1 MFGFGF
7 GMPQGKVHKKQKP
20 RVPMK
25 SLFWD
30 IIQPRDLKGTLWDEL
45 DDTKIKLNLDKFEE
59 KFSQVKKE
67 PKKEPEKKAVAKK
80 EKKTF
85 LEADRTRMINIVLNK
100 IRLDALEISD
110 AIEQYD
116 LNILRQDICDLL
128 LPIMPTDAE
137 IKEVATFNGDV
148 LQDLAVCDQFV
159 LIISGIIGYKERVK
173 SILFKYNYLEDYLII
188 SKEINRV
195 FKVFKIMKEDKNLK
209 RLLEVM
215 LALGNYMNG
224 GSFRGGAFGYT
235 LASLVKFSDTKSN
248 GYTFIDYTVKF
259 IYEQL
264 KEDKVFDVL
273 KKLKKFDK
281 MQYQSI
287 VEGVKQMENRWKDV
301 QALKKLITEKK
312 DELLEE
318 DKSEAFL
325 NDFYNDAEEKI
336 KEIKEKLEKID
347 KDYIDVAKFYG
358 ESADKFTLVQ
368 FVETF
373 RKFKKD
379 LFESEK
385 KYREKFNPP
394 ITVY

>member
-1 MFGFGF
+1 
-7 GMPQGKVHKKQKP
+7 
-20 RVPMK
+20 MK
-25 SLFWD
+25 ALQWEV
-30 IIQPRDLKGTLWDEL
+30 IQPRDLKGTLWDKL
-45 DDTKIKLNLDKFEE
+45 DDTKVKLNLDTLEE
-59 KFSQVKKE
+59 KFSQVKREK
-67 PKKEPEKKAVAKK
+67 KKEPEKKAAAKK

-85 LEADRTRMINIVLNK
+85 LDPDRTRMINIVLNK
-100 IRLDALEISD
+100 IRLDSLEISD

-116 LNILRQDICDLL
+116 LKVLTQDICDLL
-128 LPIMPTDAE
+128 LPIMPNEAE

-148 LQDLAVCDQFV
+148 LQDLAICDQFV
-159 LIISGIIGYKERVK
+159 LIISGIIGYKERIK
-173 SILFKYNYLEDYLII
+173 TILFKYNYLEDYLVI
-188 SKEINRV
+188 SKEIKRV
-195 FKVFKIMKEDKNLK
+195 FKVFKFLKEDKNLQ

-259 IYEQL
+259 IYEQI
-264 KEDKVFDVL
+264 KEPKVFEVL

-301 QALKKLITEKK
+301 QALKKIITEKK

-318 DKSEAFL
+318 DKSVSFL
-325 NDFYNDAEEKI
+325 NDFYKDAEEKI
-336 KEIKEKLEKID
+336 KEIKTNLEKID
-347 KDYIDVAKFYG
+347 KDYEGIAKFFG
-358 ESADKFTLVQ
+358 EKADKFTLVQ
-368 FVETF
+368 FVDTF

-385 KYREKFNPP
+385 KYREKIERQNKKKK
-394 ITVY
+394 

>member
-1 MFGFGF
+1 
-7 GMPQGKVHKKQKP
+7 
-20 RVPMK
+20 MK
-25 SLFWD
+25 ALQWEV
-30 IIQPRDLKGTLWDEL
+30 IQPRDLKGTLWDKL
-45 DDTKIKLNLDKFEE
+45 DDTKVKLNLDTLEE
-59 KFSQVKKE
+59 KFSQVKREK
-67 PKKEPEKKAVAKK
+67 KKEPEKKAAAKK

-85 LEADRTRMINIVLNK
+85 LDPDRTRMINIVLNK
-100 IRLDALEISD
+100 IRLDSLEISD

-116 LNILRQDICDLL
+116 LKVLTQDICDLL
-128 LPIMPTDAE
+128 LPIMPNEAE

-148 LQDLAVCDQFV
+148 LQDLAICDQFV
-159 LIISGIIGYKERVK
+159 LIISGIIGYKERIK
-173 SILFKYNYLEDYLII
+173 TILFKYNYLEDYLVI
-188 SKEINRV
+188 SKEIKRV
-195 FKVFKIMKEDKNLK
+195 FKVFKFLKEDKNLQ

-259 IYEQL
+259 IYEQI
-264 KEDKVFDVL
+264 KEPKVFEVL

-301 QALKKLITEKK
+301 QALKKIITEKK

-318 DKSEAFL
+318 DKSVSFL
-325 NDFYNDAEEKI
+325 NDFYKDAEEKI
-336 KEIKEKLEKID
+336 KEIKTKFEKID
-347 KDYIDVAKFYG
+347 KDYEGIAKFFG
-358 ESADKFTLVQ
+358 EKADKFTLVQ
-368 FVETF
+368 FVDTF

-385 KYREKFNPP
+385 KYREKIERQNKKKK
-394 ITVY
+394 

>member
-1 MFGFGF
+1 M
-7 GMPQGKVHKKQKP
+7 HKKTKP

-25 SLFWD
+25 ALFWD
-30 IIQPRDLKGTLWDEL
+30 IIQPREIKDTLWDKL

-67 PKKEPEKKAVAKK
+67 AKKAPEKKAAAKK

-85 LEADRTRMINIVLNK
+85 IEADRTRMINIVLNK
-100 IRLDALEISD
+100 IRLDSLEISD

-116 LNILRQDICDLL
+116 LNVLTQDICDLL

-159 LIISGIIGYKERVK
+159 LIISGIIGYKERIK
-173 SILFKYNYLEDYLII
+173 AILFKYNYLEDYLVIT
-188 SKEINRV
+188 KEINRV
-195 FKVFKIMKEDKNLK
+195 FKVFKFLKEDKNLQ

-235 LASLVKFSDTKSN
+235 LASLTKFNDTKSN
-248 GYTFIDYTVKF
+248 GYTFIDYVVKF
-259 IYEQL
+259 IYETL
-264 KEDKVFDVL
+264 KEPKVFEVL

-301 QALKKLITEKK
+301 QALKKIITEKK

-318 DKSEAFL
+318 DKSESFL
-325 NDFYNDAEEKI
+325 RDFYNDAEEKI
-336 KEIKEKLEKID
+336 KEIKTKLEKID
-347 KDYIDVAKFYG
+347 KDYIDIAKYFG
-358 ESADKFTLVQ
+358 ENADKFNLVQ
-368 FVETF
+368 FVDTF
-373 RKFKKD
+373 RKFKKY

-385 KYREKFNPP
+385 KYREKMEKLKKKK
-394 ITVY
+394 

>member
-1 MFGFGF
+1 
-7 GMPQGKVHKKQKP
+7 
-20 RVPMK
+20 MK
-25 SLFWD
+25 ALFWEV
-30 IIQPRDLKGTLWDEL
+30 INPRELKGTLWDKL

-67 PKKEPEKKAVAKK
+67 LKKPVVEKKVSAKK
-80 EKKTF
+80 EAEKKSAAEKKQKKTF
-85 LEADRTRMINIVLNK
+85 IEPDRTRMINIVLNK
-100 IRLDALEISD
+100 IRLDSLEISD

-116 LNILRQDICDLL
+116 LTVLTQDICDLL

-148 LQDLAVCDQFV
+148 LQDLALCDQFV
-159 LIISGIIGYKERVK
+159 LIISGIIGYKERIK
-173 SILFKYNYLEDYLII
+173 AILFKYNYKDDYNVI
-188 SKEINRV
+188 SKEINRC

-235 LASLVKFSDTKSN
+235 VASLVKFSDTKSN
-248 GYTFIDYTVKF
+248 GYTFIDYVVKF
-259 IYEQL
+259 IYENL
-264 KEDKVFDVL
+264 KEPEVFDVL

-287 VEGVKQMENRWKDV
+287 VEGVKQMEARWKDV
-301 QALKKLITEKK
+301 QALKKLITEKE

-318 DKSEAFL
+318 DKSGEFL
-325 NDFYNDAEEKI
+325 DEFYNDAEKKI
-336 KEIKEKLEKID
+336 KEIKDGLEKID
-347 KDYIDVAKFYG
+347 KDYVDVAKYYG
-358 ESADKFTLVQ
+358 ETPDKFTLID

-373 RKFKKD
+373 RRFKKD

-385 KYREKFNPP
+385 RYREKMERMKKKKK
-394 ITVY
+394 

>member
-1 MFGFGF
+1 
-7 GMPQGKVHKKQKP
+7 
-20 RVPMK
+20 MK
-25 SLFWD
+25 SLFWEV
-30 IIQPRDLKGTLWDEL
+30 IPQRELKGTLWDEL

-67 PKKEPEKKAVAKK
+67 PKKEPEKKVSAKK

-85 LEADRTRMINIVLNK
+85 LEADRSRMINIVLNK
-100 IRLDALEISD
+100 IRIDSLEISD

-116 LNILRQDICDLL
+116 LNVLTQDICDLL
-128 LPIMPTDAE
+128 LPIMPNEAE
-137 IKEVATFNGDV
+137 IKEVAAFNGDI
-148 LQDLAVCDQFV
+148 LQELQSCDQFV
-159 LIISGIIGYKERVK
+159 LIISGIIGYKERIRA
-173 SILFKYNYLEDYLII
+173 ILFKYNYIDDYIII

-195 FKVFKIMKEDKNLK
+195 FKVFKFMKEDKNLQ

-224 GSFRGGAFGYT
+224 GGFRGGAFGYT

-248 GYTFIDYTVKF
+248 GYTFIDYVVKF
-259 IYEQL
+259 IYETL
-264 KEDKVFDVL
+264 KEGKVFEVL

-281 MQYQSI
+281 MQYQVI

-301 QALKKLITEKK
+301 QALKKIITEKK

-318 DKSEAFL
+318 DKSESFL
-325 NDFYNDAEEKI
+325 NDFYNDAEDKI
-336 KEIKEKLEKID
+336 KEIKEKLEQID
-347 KDYIDVAKFYG
+347 KDYVGVAKFFG
-358 ESADKFTLVQ
+358 ENAEKFTLVQ
-368 FVETF
+368 FVDTF

-385 KYREKFNPP
+385 KYREKMEKLNKKK
-394 ITVY
+394 

>member
-1 MFGFGF
+1 
-7 GMPQGKVHKKQKP
+7 
-20 RVPMK
+20 MK
-25 SLFWD
+25 ALFWEV
-30 IIQPRDLKGTLWDEL
+30 IPPRELKGTLWDEL

-67 PKKEPEKKAVAKK
+67 VKKEPEKKVAAKK

-100 IRLDALEISD
+100 IRLDSLEISD

-116 LNILRQDICDLL
+116 LNVLTQDICDLL
-128 LPIMPTDAE
+128 LPIMPNEAE
-137 IKEVATFNGDV
+137 IKEVAAFTGDI
-148 LQDLAVCDQFV
+148 LQDLAICDQFV
-159 LIISGIIGYKERVK
+159 LIISGIIGYKERIK
-173 SILFKYNYLEDYLII
+173 TILFKYNYEDDYNVII
-188 SKEINRV
+188 KEINRI
-195 FKVFKIMKEDKNLK
+195 FKVFTFMKEDKNLQ
-209 RLLEVM
+209 RLLEIM
-215 LALGNYMNG
+215 LCLGNYMNG
-224 GSFRGGAFGYT
+224 GGFRGGAFGYT

-248 GYTFIDYTVKF
+248 GYTFIDYVVKF
-259 IYEQL
+259 IYENL
-264 KEDKVFDVL
+264 KEEKVFEVL

-385 KYREKFNPP
+385 KYREK
-394 ITVY
+394 IERQKKKK

>member
-1 MFGFGF
+1 
-7 GMPQGKVHKKQKP
+7 
-20 RVPMK
+20 MK
-25 SLFWD
+25 ALFWEV
-30 IIQPRDLKGTLWDEL
+30 INPRELKGTLWDKL

-59 KFSQVKKE
+59 KFSQVKKD
-67 PKKEPEKKAVAKK
+67 PKKEAEKKSAAEKK
-80 EKKTF
+80 QKKTF
-85 LEADRTRMINIVLNK
+85 IEPDRTRMINIVLNK
-100 IRLDALEISD
+100 IRLDSLEISD

-116 LNILRQDICDLL
+116 LTVLTQDICDLL

-148 LQDLAVCDQFV
+148 LQDLALCDQFV
-159 LIISGIIGYKERVK
+159 LIISGIIGYKERIK
-173 SILFKYNYLEDYLII
+173 AILFKYNYKDDYNVI
-188 SKEINRV
+188 SKEINRC

-235 LASLVKFSDTKSN
+235 VASLVKFSDTKSN
-248 GYTFIDYTVKF
+248 GYTFIDYVVKF
-259 IYEQL
+259 IYENL
-264 KEDKVFDVL
+264 KEPEVFDVL

-287 VEGVKQMENRWKDV
+287 VEGVKQMEARWKDV
-301 QALKKLITEKK
+301 QALKKLITEKE

-318 DKSEAFL
+318 DKSGEFL
-325 NDFYNDAEEKI
+325 DEFYNDAEKKI
-336 KEIKEKLEKID
+336 KEIKDGLEKID
-347 KDYIDVAKFYG
+347 KDYVDVAKYYG
-358 ESADKFTLVQ
+358 ETPDKFTLID

-373 RKFKKD
+373 RRFKKD

-385 KYREKFNPP
+385 RYREKKKKKKKKKK
-394 ITVY
+394 

>member
-1 MFGFGF
+1 
-7 GMPQGKVHKKQKP
+7 
-20 RVPMK
+20 MK
-25 SLFWD
+25 SLFWEV
-30 IIQPRDLKGTLWDEL
+30 IPPRELKGTLWDEL

-67 PKKEPEKKAVAKK
+67 PKKEPEKKVSAKK

-85 LEADRTRMINIVLNK
+85 LEADRSRMINIVLNK
-100 IRLDALEISD
+100 IRIDSLEISD

-116 LNILRQDICDLL
+116 LNVLTQDICDLL
-128 LPIMPTDAE
+128 LPIMPNEAE
-137 IKEVATFNGDV
+137 IKEVAAFNGDI
-148 LQDLAVCDQFV
+148 LQELQTCDQFV
-159 LIISGIIGYKERVK
+159 LIISGIIGYKERIK
-173 SILFKYNYLEDYLII
+173 AILFKYNYVDDYIII

-195 FKVFKIMKEDKNLK
+195 FKVFKFMKEDKNLQ

-224 GSFRGGAFGYT
+224 GGFRGGAFGYT

-248 GYTFIDYTVKF
+248 GYTFIDYVVKF
-259 IYEQL
+259 IYETL
-264 KEDKVFDVL
+264 KEGKVFEVL

-281 MQYQSI
+281 MQYQVI

-301 QALKKLITEKK
+301 QALKKIITEKK

-318 DKSEAFL
+318 DKSESFL
-325 NDFYNDAEEKI
+325 NDFYNDAEDKI
-336 KEIKEKLEKID
+336 KEIKEKLEQID
-347 KDYIDVAKFYG
+347 KDYVGVAKFFG
-358 ESADKFTLVQ
+358 ENAEKFTLVQ
-368 FVETF
+368 FVDTF

-385 KYREKFNPP
+385 KYREKMEKLNKKK
-394 ITVY
+394 

>member
-1 MFGFGF
+1 
-7 GMPQGKVHKKQKP
+7 
-20 RVPMK
+20 MK
-25 SLFWD
+25 SLFWEV
-30 IIQPRDLKGTLWDEL
+30 IPPRELKGTLWDEL

-67 PKKEPEKKAVAKK
+67 PKKEPEKKVSAKK

-85 LEADRTRMINIVLNK
+85 LEADRSRMINIVLNK
-100 IRLDALEISD
+100 IRIDSLEISD

-116 LNILRQDICDLL
+116 LNVLTQDICDLL
-128 LPIMPTDAE
+128 LPIMPNEAE
-137 IKEVATFNGDV
+137 IKEVAAFNGDI
-148 LQDLAVCDQFV
+148 LQELQTCDQFV
-159 LIISGIIGYKERVK
+159 LIISGIIGYKERIK
-173 SILFKYNYLEDYLII
+173 AILFKYNYVDDYIII

-195 FKVFKIMKEDKNLK
+195 FKVFKFMKEDKNLQ

-224 GSFRGGAFGYT
+224 GGFRGGAFGYT

-248 GYTFIDYTVKF
+248 GYTFIDYVVKF
-259 IYEQL
+259 IYETL
-264 KEDKVFDVL
+264 KEGKVFEVL

-281 MQYQSI
+281 MQYQVI

-301 QALKKLITEKK
+301 QALKKIITEKK

-318 DKSEAFL
+318 DKSESFL

-336 KEIKEKLEKID
+336 KEIKEKLEQID
-347 KDYIDVAKFYG
+347 KDYVGVAKFFG
-358 ESADKFTLVQ
+358 ENAEKFTLVQ
-368 FVETF
+368 FVDTF

-385 KYREKFNPP
+385 KYREKMEKLNKKK
-394 ITVY
+394 

>member
-1 MFGFGF
+1 
-7 GMPQGKVHKKQKP
+7 
-20 RVPMK
+20 MK
-25 SLFWD
+25 ALFWEV
-30 IIQPRDLKGTLWDEL
+30 IPPRELKGTLWDEL

-67 PKKEPEKKAVAKK
+67 VKKEPEKKVAAKK

-100 IRLDALEISD
+100 IRLDSLEISD

-116 LNILRQDICDLL
+116 LNVLTQDICDLL
-128 LPIMPTDAE
+128 LPIMPNEAE
-137 IKEVATFNGDV
+137 IKEVAAFTGDI
-148 LQDLAVCDQFV
+148 LQDLAICDQFV
-159 LIISGIIGYKERVK
+159 LIISGIIGYKERIK
-173 SILFKYNYLEDYLII
+173 TILFKYNYEDDYNVII
-188 SKEINRV
+188 KEINRI
-195 FKVFKIMKEDKNLK
+195 FKVFTFMKEDKNLQ
-209 RLLEVM
+209 RLLEIM
-215 LALGNYMNG
+215 LCLGNYMNG
-224 GSFRGGAFGYT
+224 GGFRGGAFGYT

-248 GYTFIDYTVKF
+248 GYTFIDYVVKF
-259 IYEQL
+259 IYENL
-264 KEDKVFDVL
+264 KEEKVFEVL

-301 QALKKLITEKK
+301 QALKKIIGERK

-318 DKSEAFL
+318 DKSESFL
-325 NDFYNDAEEKI
+325 NEFYDDAEKKI

-347 KDYIDVAKFYG
+347 KDYVDVAKFFG

-368 FVETF
+368 FVDTF

-385 KYREKFNPP
+385 KYREKMEKLNKKK
-394 ITVY
+394 

>member
-1 MFGFGF
+1 
-7 GMPQGKVHKKQKP
+7 
-20 RVPMK
+20 MK
-25 SLFWD
+25 ALQWEV
-30 IIQPRDLKGTLWDEL
+30 IQPRDLKGTLWDKL
-45 DDTKIKLNLDKFEE
+45 DDTKVKLNLDTLEE
-59 KFSQVKKE
+59 KFSQVKREK
-67 PKKEPEKKAVAKK
+67 KKEPEKKAAAKK

-85 LEADRTRMINIVLNK
+85 LDPDRTRMINIVLNK
-100 IRLDALEISD
+100 IRLDSLEISD

-116 LNILRQDICDLL
+116 LKVLTQDICDLL
-128 LPIMPTDAE
+128 LPIMPNEAE

-148 LQDLAVCDQFV
+148 LQDLAICDQFV
-159 LIISGIIGYKERVK
+159 LIISGIIGYKERIK
-173 SILFKYNYLEDYLII
+173 TILFKYNYLEDYLVI
-188 SKEINRV
+188 SKEIKRV
-195 FKVFKIMKEDKNLK
+195 FKVFKFLKEDKNLQ

-259 IYEQL
+259 IYEQI
-264 KEDKVFDVL
+264 KEPKVFEVL

-301 QALKKLITEKK
+301 QALKKIITEKK

-318 DKSEAFL
+318 DKSVSFL
-325 NDFYNDAEEKI
+325 NDFYKDAEEKI
-336 KEIKEKLEKID
+336 KEVKTKFEKIG
-347 KDYIDVAKFYG
+347 KDYEDIAKFFG
-358 ESADKFTLVQ
+358 EKADKFTLVQ
-368 FVETF
+368 FVDTF
-373 RKFKKD
+373 RKFKND

-385 KYREKFNPP
+385 KYREKIERQNKKKK
-394 ITVY
+394 

>member
-1 MFGFGF
+1 
-7 GMPQGKVHKKQKP
+7 
-20 RVPMK
+20 MK
-25 SLFWD
+25 ALQWEV
-30 IIQPRDLKGTLWDEL
+30 IQPRDLKGTLWDKL
-45 DDTKIKLNLDKFEE
+45 DDTKVKLNLDTLEE
-59 KFSQVKKE
+59 KFSQVKREK
-67 PKKEPEKKAVAKK
+67 KKEPEKKAAAKK

-85 LEADRTRMINIVLNK
+85 LDPDRTRMINIVLNK
-100 IRLDALEISD
+100 IRLDSLEISD

-116 LNILRQDICDLL
+116 LKVLTQDICDLL
-128 LPIMPTDAE
+128 LPIMPNEAE

-148 LQDLAVCDQFV
+148 LQDLAICDQFV
-159 LIISGIIGYKERVK
+159 LIISGIIGYKERIK
-173 SILFKYNYLEDYLII
+173 TILFKYNYLEDYLVI

-195 FKVFKIMKEDKNLK
+195 FKVFKFLKEDKNLQ

-215 LALGNYMNG
+215 LDLRNSMNE

-259 IYEQL
+259 IYEQI
-264 KEDKVFDVL
+264 KEPKVFEVL

-301 QALKKLITEKK
+301 QALKKIITEKK

-318 DKSEAFL
+318 DKSVSFL
-325 NDFYNDAEEKI
+325 NDFYKDAEEKI
-336 KEIKEKLEKID
+336 KEIKTNLEKID
-347 KDYIDVAKFYG
+347 KDYEGIAKFFG
-358 ESADKFTLVQ
+358 EKADKFTLVQ
-368 FVETF
+368 FVDTF

-385 KYREKFNPP
+385 KYREKIERQNKKKK
-394 ITVY
+394 